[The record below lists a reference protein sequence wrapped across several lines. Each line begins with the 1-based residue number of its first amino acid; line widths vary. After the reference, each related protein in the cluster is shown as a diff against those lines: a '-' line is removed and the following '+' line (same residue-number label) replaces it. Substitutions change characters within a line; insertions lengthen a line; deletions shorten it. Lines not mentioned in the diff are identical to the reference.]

1 MPIDEWRTAAETEDA
16 LVAELLLRIKHSGEM
31 WMKKDIDSV
40 DPSSGC
46 LTTVRWGRRK
56 ARTRPGVT
64 RFVMNKEESKER
76 GTRRSPTT
84 VLSWSGGGG
93 TSVSGSGNADGFEAS
108 SMTCFRSSVSRS
120 KSVCRSVPTSAERL
134 FGVLRVQNG
143 AVSAARVF
151 WVFKLPLDEMK
162 VKWV

>member
-16 LVAELLLRIKHSGEM
+16 LVAELLLRIKHSGETT
-31 WMKKDIDSV
+31 WMKKDTDTA
-40 DPSSGC
+40 DPSSGG
-46 LTTVRWGRRK
+46 LITVRWGRRK

-64 RFVMNKEESKER
+64 RFVMNKEEQESKER
-76 GTRRSPTT
+76 ATRSPTT

-120 KSVCRSVPTSAERL
+120 KVCGQESI
-134 FGVLRVQNG
+134 
-143 AVSAARVF
+143 
-151 WVFKLPLDEMK
+151 
-162 VKWV
+162 